1 MNTPALHIVLVSE
14 TFPPE
19 INGVAN
25 TLGRLSEGLCQR
37 GHKVTVV
44 RPRQAGDGAAES
56 DPAVVLC
63 RGWALPGYP
72 GLQWGEVSMHR
83 LLRRWRRERPDVLYI
98 ATEGPLGLSALRAA
112 RRLGVAVV
120 SGFHTNFPQYSG
132 QYGLGLL
139 ARLLTHYLRWF
150 HRRTAVTL
158 VPSLSQRLELE
169 RRGFERLAL
178 LARGVDAGLFH
189 PARRNQALRAGWG
202 LGPEDIAVLHVGRL
216 AVEKNLGLLAPSMHA
231 LQQAHPQCRLRLI
244 VVGDGPQRAALQQ
257 QMPDAIFCGAQRG
270 EALAEH
276 YASGDLFLFPSLTET
291 FGNVVLEAMASG
303 LAVVAYDEA
312 AAAQHIRHGHSGALA
327 MPGDQAAF
335 MDAACWLLEEEE
347 TLRRVRLNARQ
358 HASHQGWPA
367 IVEQFE
373 SYLHSACQQQGS
385 LPACAHRVGG
395 SLLAIRRAN
404 SAPHTVHN
412 HPAISPTLS
421 RSPAPLPGHPAPCA
435 AKSAPVPARPCPP
448 ETSRNSR

>member
-1 MNTPALHIVLVSE
+1 MNTPALRITLVSE

-25 TLGRLSEGLCQR
+25 TLGRLSEGLRQR
-37 GHKVTVV
+37 GHQVALV
-44 RPRQAGDGAAES
+44 RPRQASDAAAHGD
-56 DPAVVLC
+56 DDLLLC

-72 GLQWGEVSMHR
+72 GLQWGEISMHT
-83 LLRRWRRERPDVLYI
+83 LLRRWRRQRPDVLYI

-112 RRLGVAVV
+112 RRLGIAVV

-139 ARLLTHYLRWF
+139 TRLLTHYLRWF
-150 HRRTAVTL
+150 HRRTATTL
-158 VPSLSQRLELE
+158 VPSASQRLELE

-178 LARGVDAGLFH
+178 MARGVDACLFN
-189 PARRNQALRAGWG
+189 PAKRSQALRDSWG
-202 LGPEDIAVLHVGRL
+202 LGPDDIAVLHVGRL
-216 AVEKNLGLLAPSMHA
+216 AAEKNLNLLRPCLEA
-231 LQQAHPQCRLRLI
+231 LCKAYPQRRMRLVI
-244 VVGDGPQRAALQQ
+244 VGDGPQRELLEQQ
-257 QMPDAIFCGAQRG
+257 LPDAVFCGAQRG
-270 EALAEH
+270 EVLAEH

-291 FGNVVLEAMASG
+291 FGNVVLEALASG

-335 MDAACWLLEEEE
+335 IDAACWLLEESE

-358 HASHQGWPA
+358 HASRQGWSA

-373 SYLHSACQQQGS
+373 GHLYSACRQASTPERQATAT
-385 LPACAHRVGG
+385 P
-395 SLLAIRRAN
+395 LAIKPG
-404 SAPHTVHN
+404 STAP
-412 HPAISPTLS
+412 
-421 RSPAPLPGHPAPCA
+421 RG
-435 AKSAPVPARPCPP
+435 
-448 ETSRNSR
+448 